1 MNIKKCQARCHLS
14 REEGITLGRALKAR
28 AKKGT
33 KMVVSASRF
42 LCPVFCLFACI

>member
-1 MNIKKCQARCHLS
+1 MSRCHLS

-28 AKKGT
+28 AKKGS

-42 LCPVFCLFACI
+42 ALFFYICKVM